1 MKTVMPI
8 ESLISKKYKRT
19 TGKEVWQE
27 NLRTAVFAADKI

>member
-1 MKTVMPI
+1 METI
-8 ESLISKKYKRT
+8 ISPKYKHT